1 MQYLPTSFS
10 RAFSFLLLG
19 FVIVLAICRHPALSF
34 SAPQSNRLHQNLH
47 AVLSQSVLTPPLR
60 SPEVTLRFSPNG
72 KYLLFQDPSG
82 VAVLST
88 SPLAVLF
95 HISSTDIYP
104 VQFSAD
110 SQSITIVSRA
120 LAFAQWNL
128 SARQRIAGGDL
139 VLNGYCSDGQVS
151 PDGRFFACLSPEWKF
166 TLTEIAT
173 QKSVFEEMLSALA
186 HRPPGS
192 TLSAVNYS
200 RVSFISLDT
209 ESAFAK
215 PFGII
220 RTRSPMPS
228 PGHSLASSSIYFTSD
243 AKTLIVSSPYGVLGF
258 DLVAG
263 KKFDVSDHFQ
273 KMKTGAI
280 ALQSAEQA
288 VVVEED
294 KEKQRKSLILGLK
307 NGKVLSSPQFTAE
320 RVHLACNPRYLILN
334 SFESGSPSAAAF
346 DLSQTHLLDVPPNA
360 SMDVFDDLMAIYNS
374 SGFVALYRTGERQ
387 LLSSLRLPVST
398 LPLLSAASVTPDLE
412 QLALS
417 VGGVGAIFQ
426 ISNGQRSA
434 SFPKFTAV
442 NFTNQPEATLL
453 LGGTRR
459 DPPRLVLGNL
469 SNGETS
475 PAWEI
480 PKDGVLHSNGPV
492 LLEYSFK
499 KDGFGGPW
507 DLDVPIAQIPFRLRA
522 LDPATGKELWKRD
535 LEDHPPTPF
544 ADPQGERLIL
554 CWPAKS
560 RGAKQAASLNPAVY
574 LLYKN
579 AKLTDQDSFFESLD
593 AHTGKSLGGIL
604 VQMGS
609 GATSFDSSFSVGDAV
624 VLVKDGVRLSL
635 YSLADGQLKTH
646 LVGSVPS
653 ISGESKLLALGLG
666 SGRLGIYDSNS
677 GAKLDEQPF
686 PDEIAYTRF
695 SPDGKRLLV
704 LTEHQAAVV
713 LDVSKVREGRA
724 EIPPTAEEKN

>member
-1 MQYLPTSFS
+1 MQRLPTSFS
-10 RAFSFLLLG
+10 RAFSFLL
-19 FVIVLAICRHPALSF
+19 FCSVIVLAICRHPALSF
-34 SAPQSNRLHQNLH
+34 SAPQSNRPHQNLH

-72 KYLLFQDPSG
+72 RFLLFQDASG
-82 VAVLST
+82 IAVLST
-88 SPLAVLF
+88 APLGILF
-95 HISSTDIYP
+95 HIPSRDIYP

-110 SQSITIVSRA
+110 SNTITVVSRA

-128 SARQRIAGGDL
+128 PARQRIAGGDL
-139 VLNGYCSDGQVS
+139 ALNGDCLDGQVS
-151 PDGRFFACLSPEWKF
+151 PDGRFFACLSTELKF
-166 TLTEIAT
+166 TLTEIAA
-173 QKSVFEEMLSALA
+173 QKSLFEGMLDTFA
-186 HRPPGS
+186 HRAPGS

-200 RVSFISLDT
+200 RVSFVSLDA
-209 ESAFAK
+209 ESAFAR

-220 RTRSPMPS
+220 RAPSLMPS
-228 PGHSLASSSIYFTSD
+228 PGHSLGSSSIYFTSD

-258 DLVAG
+258 DLAARR
-263 KKFDVSDHFQ
+263 KFDVSDHFQ
-273 KMKTGAI
+273 KMKSGAI
-280 ALQSAEQA
+280 ALQSPEQA

-294 KEKQRKSLILGLK
+294 KEKQSKSLILGLK

-346 DLSQTHLLDVPPNA
+346 DLSQTHLMDVPPNA

-374 SGFVALYRTGERQ
+374 SGFVALYRIGERQ

-417 VGGVGAIFQ
+417 VGGAGAIFQ
-426 ISNGQRSA
+426 IANGQRST

-453 LGGTRR
+453 LAGTRR

-480 PKDGVLHSNGPV
+480 PKGGVLHSNGPV
-492 LLEYSFK
+492 LLEYSFRK
-499 KDGFGGPW
+499 EGFAGPW
-507 DLDVPIAQIPFRLRA
+507 DLDVPIAQVPFRLRA

-535 LEDHPPTPF
+535 FEDHPPTPF

-554 CWPAKS
+554 CWRAKS
-560 RGAKQAASLNPAVY
+560 RGAKQAAAVNPAVY

-593 AHTGKSLGGIL
+593 ARTGKSLGGIL
-604 VQMGS
+604 VQVGS
-609 GATSFDSSFSVGDAV
+609 GATSFDSAFSVGDAV
-624 VLVKDGVRLSL
+624 VLIKDGVRVSL

-646 LVGSVPS
+646 LAGNAPS
-653 ISGESKLLALGLG
+653 IGGESKLLALALG
-666 SGRLGIYDSNS
+666 SGRLGVYDSNS
-677 GAKLDEQPF
+677 GAKLHEQLF
-686 PDEIAYTRF
+686 PDEIAYTHF
-695 SPDGKRLLV
+695 SPDGKRLFV
-704 LTEHQAAVV
+704 LTEHQAAII
-713 LDVSKVREGRA
+713 LDVSKVREVYP
-724 EIPPTAEEKN
+724 EPPGATQENN